1 MTTATNTGAV
11 STINAAATNGQSSEP
26 TRELSADE
34 LAQVS
39 GGIIGI
45 LVGMTTSTP
54 STHVSE
60 IVVTKPLDVAS
71 PKL

>member
-1 MTTATNTGAV
+1 MTTASNTGAV
-11 STINAAATNGQSSEP
+11 STINAAVMNGSEP
-26 TRELSADE
+26 TRELTADE

-45 LVGMTTSTP
+45 LVGMTTSTS

-60 IVVTKPLDVAS
+60 IVVTKPLDLAS